1 MSDNPFLA
9 FVTKYRHNPVA
20 FVREVLGA
28 EPDPWQIQLLAWI
41 AEDERRISVASGH
54 GVGKSTV
61 IAWAMLWFVLTRFP
75 VKVVVTAPTS
85 AQLYDAMFAELK
97 RWVKELPPAIG
108 QLLESKTDRVEVK
121 ASATEAFISART
133 SRSEQPEALQGVHCF
148 RHGTVDVLTASG
160 WKPLEDVTLDD
171 RVLTKRVGEREAW
184 YDHPTEV
191 IEAPYSGEM
200 HEYEGRFLRYSVTPG
215 HRFEYER
222 RQCNKLVGGATERWV
237 ADVREVQHI
246 QKMICRIP
254 TTFDLRQPESR
265 EYIIPAHTS
274 LRYDRPLIEHEA
286 YAVDESDWAEFL
298 GWYVAEGSLG
308 KNSAG
313 NVSTVSIG
321 QSRENNAA
329 KYERIAELVERM
341 GFRASRMKT
350 AVNVCSV
357 QVALH
362 IQDVAPG
369 LCAVKR
375 IPECVFDM
383 PRAAQRRFLDG
394 FRLGDGWGEHQYF
407 TSSPLLAHDVQRL
420 ILLTGGYATINFTAR
435 KGTLVQGFDKKT
447 YRNGDYYRIRE
458 WYGRSVDTASIRPE
472 KRTTTHY
479 EGLVNCLTMPEGMF
493 YVRDRGTTKPFWT
506 HNSEHVM
513 LVADEASG
521 VPEGVFE
528 AAAGSMSGHSAVTIL
543 AGNPTKSSGLFYETH
558 HKLKDRWKTL
568 TVSCLD
574 SPRVSD
580 AYVGEMKDRYG
591 EDSNAYRVRVLGLF
605 PLRDDDTIIPVDLV
619 DSAQHRD
626 VTHAPNAPEVWG
638 LDVARFGSDAS
649 ALCKRRSNVVPAG
662 TRIWRGLDLMQLC
675 GAVKAEYDACPADER
690 PVELLVDSIGMGA
703 GVVDRLRELRLP
715 ARGVNVSESPAMKE
729 TYANLRAEL
738 WYQALAWL
746 QARDS
751 KLPKDERLF
760 AELTAP
766 KYQFTSGGKIQ
777 VESKADMKKR
787 GMPSPNCA
795 DAFVLTFASDAATAT
810 GVAGGAGGWHTPLRR
825 NIPGVA

>member
-28 EPDPWQIQLLAWI
+28 EPDPWQIQLLTWI

-108 QLLESKTDRVEVK
+108 QLLEAKTDRVEVK

-133 SRSEQPEALQGVHCF
+133 SRSEQPEALQGVH
-148 RHGTVDVLTASG
+148 
-160 WKPLEDVTLDD
+160 
-171 RVLTKRVGEREAW
+171 
-184 YDHPTEV
+184 
-191 IEAPYSGEM
+191 
-200 HEYEGRFLRYSVTPG
+200 
-215 HRFEYER
+215 
-222 RQCNKLVGGATERWV
+222 
-237 ADVREVQHI
+237 
-246 QKMICRIP
+246 
-254 TTFDLRQPESR
+254 
-265 EYIIPAHTS
+265 
-274 LRYDRPLIEHEA
+274 
-286 YAVDESDWAEFL
+286 
-298 GWYVAEGSLG
+298 
-308 KNSAG
+308 
-313 NVSTVSIG
+313 
-321 QSRENNAA
+321 
-329 KYERIAELVERM
+329 
-341 GFRASRMKT
+341 
-350 AVNVCSV
+350 
-357 QVALH
+357 
-362 IQDVAPG
+362 
-369 LCAVKR
+369 
-375 IPECVFDM
+375 
-383 PRAAQRRFLDG
+383 
-394 FRLGDGWGEHQYF
+394 
-407 TSSPLLAHDVQRL
+407 SS
-420 ILLTGGYATINFTAR
+420 
-435 KGTLVQGFDKKT
+435 
-447 YRNGDYYRIRE
+447 
-458 WYGRSVDTASIRPE
+458 
-472 KRTTTHY
+472 
-479 EGLVNCLTMPEGMF
+479 
-493 YVRDRGTTKPFWT
+493 
-506 HNSEHVM
+506 HVM

-580 AYVGEMKDRYG
+580 AYVEEMKDRYG